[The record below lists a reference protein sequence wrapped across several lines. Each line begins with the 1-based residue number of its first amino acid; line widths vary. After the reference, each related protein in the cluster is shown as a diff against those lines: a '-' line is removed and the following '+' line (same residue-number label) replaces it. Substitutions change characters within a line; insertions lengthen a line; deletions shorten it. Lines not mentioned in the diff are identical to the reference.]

1 MKRRTRKSV
10 RKHEKNYEME
20 ENIQENPDFS
30 KISESLVLPKTDA
43 EIFQYDISTS
53 HQGDLLLQIKKDR
66 NRFFKTIIFAFLLH
80 LSAVTLFKIVV
91 YIPRSDLQY
100 LDIRV
105 VQADTDKTTDS
116 ILTSRLRLSKNLED
130 DNKNN
135 EFDIN
140 ELKQS
145 SGFELPKIE
154 FEELEKL
161 KLRRTLV
168 EDESPSKPLAEEYR
182 DSWAQ
187 FGAGIN
193 RIRESIT
200 ALSPFSPSTEL
211 QNKESEDHT
220 SAPLMKQNIGNGT
233 EIIFRWI
240 TPPYNRTIL
249 FFPGLLEMSKKST
262 VEGEKNY
269 DFMLTVLPDGTVS
282 RMIDLNIIEDEMSR
296 YIEGEINKIRFE
308 PLINTDSGE
317 QQVTI
322 RYHISGV
329 SL

>member
-1 MKRRTRKSV
+1 M
-10 RKHEKNYEME
+10 RKHEKNYEIE
-20 ENIQENPDFS
+20 ESIQENTDFS
-30 KISESLVLPKTDA
+30 KISESLVLPKTDT
-43 EIFQYDISTS
+43 EVLQYDISTS

-66 NRFFKTIIFAFLLH
+66 NRFFKTILFALLLH

-105 VQADTDKTTDS
+105 VQADTDKTTSS
-116 ILTSRLRLSKNLED
+116 ILTSRLKLSKNLGD
-130 DNKNN
+130 DNKDN

-140 ELKQS
+140 DLKQT

-161 KLRRTLV
+161 KLRRSLV
-168 EDESPSKPLAEEYR
+168 EEEVSPQPLSVEYR

-200 ALSPFSPSTEL
+200 ALSPFAPSTEL
-211 QNKESEDHT
+211 QNKESEENT
-220 SAPLMKQNIGNGT
+220 SAPLMKQSIGDGT

-249 FFPGLLEMSKKST
+249 FFPGLLEMSKKSM
-262 VEGEKNY
+262 VEDEKNY

-282 RMIDLNIIEDEMSR
+282 RVIDLNIIEDEVSR
-296 YIEGEINKIRFE
+296 YIEGEIGKIRFE

-322 RYHISGV
+322 RYRISGV

>member
-1 MKRRTRKSV
+1 M
-10 RKHEKNYEME
+10 RKHEKNYEIE
-20 ENIQENPDFS
+20 ESIQENTNFPQ
-30 KISESLVLPKTDA
+30 ISQSFVLPKTDT

-53 HQGDLLLQIKKDR
+53 PQGDLLLQIKRDR
-66 NRFFKTIIFAFLLH
+66 HRFFKTIIFALLLH

-105 VQADTDKTTDS
+105 IQADTDKTTHTV
-116 ILTSRLRLSKNLED
+116 LTSTLKLSKNLEE
-130 DNKNN
+130 DNEGN
-135 EFDIN
+135 EFDIS
-140 ELKQS
+140 ELRKS
-145 SGFELPKIE
+145 SSFELPKIE

-161 KLRRTLV
+161 KLRRNLV
-168 EDESPSKPLAEEYR
+168 EDETPPEPLSVEFR

-200 ALSPFSPSTEL
+200 ALSPFSLSTEI
-211 QNKESEDHT
+211 QGKESEDNT
-220 SAPLMKQNIGNGT
+220 SAPLMKQSIGEGT

-240 TPPYNRTIL
+240 TPPYNRTVL
-249 FFPGLLEMSKKST
+249 FFPGLLEMSKKSM
-262 VEGEKNY
+262 VKGEKNY
-269 DFMLTVLPDGTVS
+269 DFMLIVLPDGAVS
-282 RMIDLNIIEDEMSR
+282 RVIDLNIVEDEMSK
-296 YIEGEINKIRFE
+296 YIEREISKIRFE
-308 PLINTDSGE
+308 PLINADSGQ

-322 RYHISGV
+322 RYRISGV